1 MTQPRV
7 PEAAIAALMA
17 ETPGLGAIQARNQII
32 AERTIRAAMERTRH
46 SRRFA

>member
-7 PEAAIAALMA
+7 SDAEIAARMA
-17 ETPGLGAIQARNQII
+17 ERRGLGAIQARNEII
-32 AERTIRAAMERTRH
+32 MERTIRAAMERARH